1 VDRAHERFVEL
12 VATESVTVAANPF
25 SGEMVIVAV
34 PGELVVTLIL
44 VVLVVIVKSWAWLV
58 TVAE

>member
-1 VDRAHERFVEL
+1 

-34 PGELVVTLIL
+34 PGELVVTLTL
-44 VVLVVIVKSWAWLV
+44 VALVVIVKSWAW
-58 TVAE
+58 